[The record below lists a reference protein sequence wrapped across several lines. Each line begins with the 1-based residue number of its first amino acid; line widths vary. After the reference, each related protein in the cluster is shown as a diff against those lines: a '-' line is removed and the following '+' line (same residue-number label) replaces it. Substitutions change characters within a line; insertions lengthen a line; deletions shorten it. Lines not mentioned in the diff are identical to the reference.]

1 MLNSLCFAEIYG
13 KIHDWAVLAT
23 NGSSYV
29 RAEFCE
35 FQKSLMRETGG
46 HEHSSEFHTILFF
59 TPSGLIQADIPHLSL
74 PVFHCNYG
82 ESESVI
88 VW

>member
-1 MLNSLCFAEIYG
+1 MAAVTLEQNSASF
-13 KIHDWAVLAT
+13 
-23 NGSSYV
+23 
-29 RAEFCE
+29 
-35 FQKSLMRETGG
+35 SLRETGG

-74 PVFHCNYG
+74 PAFHCNYG